1 MDWRDRRIAELEATV
16 AERDERIAELK
27 AVVAAGN
34 ARIRQLEVE
43 LAARDE
49 RIDKLER
56 LVAELSRRL
65 NENSGNSHRPPS
77 SDGPGARGKRKAE
90 DEKKDRSQTE
100 ARRKQGGQS
109 GHRGHHR
116 GLLPPEQVDRVVDHF
131 PAVCDDC
138 GADLPKQ
145 EDSDPLR
152 IQTTEVPPIRPEVIE
167 DRYHAVTCGCGCTT
181 RVKPAST
188 SPFGPRLMALIVLF
202 TGVYHLS
209 RRRAAAILGD
219 VLGVTISVG
228 AVSTVEGR
236 ASEALKSAADEAWHV
251 VDQAEVKYADAT
263 TWLHK
268 GVTRQLWV
276 LASSLATVFRV
287 VVDGSAVAIK
297 PFFGACKGIL
307 VSDRGT
313 VFVSLW
319 RMKLRQICWAHLL
332 RKFVSFCERDGP
344 AKQVGKE
351 MLGLTGL
358 LFDYWHAYK
367 DGKLSKKELLA
378 WMAPVCAQVEACLE
392 RAAAAGIEHVSGS
405 CADILAH
412 REALWTFLA
421 HAGVEPTNNHSEQEI
436 RDFVLWRKRSFGAQ
450 SERGHRYAERVMTVA
465 HTARKQNKNVFTF
478 LTACCGTHLT
488 NAACPSLFATEL
500 AA

>member
-1 MDWRDRRIAELEATV
+1 VDWRDQRIAELEAEN
-16 AERDERIAELK
+16 AKLKAELAEK
-27 AVVAAGN
+27 DA
-34 ARIRQLEVE
+34 
-43 LAARDE
+43 

-65 NENSGNSHRPPS
+65 DENSTNSHRPPS
-77 SDGPGARGKRKAE
+77 SDGPGARGKSEAK
-90 DEKKDRSQTE
+90 KKDRSKGK
-100 ARRKQGGQS
+100 ARRKQGAQR

-116 GLLPPEQVDRVVDHF
+116 GLLPPDQVGRIVDHF
-131 PAVCDDC
+131 PSECEDC
-138 GADLPKQ
+138 GAPLPEQ
-145 EDSDPLR
+145 EDPDPLR
-152 IQTTEVPPIRPEVIE
+152 IQTTEVPPIRPEVTE

-181 RVKPAST
+181 RATPAST
-188 SPFGPRLMALIVLF
+188 SPFGPRLMALITLF

-209 RRRAAAILGD
+209 RRRTAAILGD
-219 VLGVTISVG
+219 VLGIAISVG

-236 ASEALKSAADEAWHV
+236 ASEALKPAADEAWKV

-276 LASSLATVFRV
+276 IASSLATVFRI
-287 VVDGSAVAIK
+287 VVDGSAAAIK

-319 RMKLRQICWAHLL
+319 KMRYRQICWSHLL
-332 RKFVSFCERDGP
+332 RKFISFSERDGP
-344 AKQVGKE
+344 AKQVGNE
-351 MLGLTGL
+351 LLELTGL
-358 LFDYWHAYK
+358 LFHYWHAYQ
-367 DGKLSKKELLA
+367 DGKLSKKKLLE
-378 WMAPVCAQVEACLE
+378 WMAPLRAEVEARLQ
-392 RAAAAGIEHVSGS
+392 RAVDAGIEHVSGS

-412 REALWTFLA
+412 REALWTFLTR
-421 HAGVEPTNNHSEQEI
+421 AGVEPTNNYAEQEI

-465 HTARKQNKNVFTF
+465 HTARKQNVNVFAF
-478 LTACCGTHLT
+478 LTACCDAHLAG
-488 NAACPSLFATEL
+488 AASPSLFPAEL